1 MPTTPTLLSV
11 AQAAVELGLT
21 ERAVRHRIKAGTL
34 AAVKLGPGTSQ
45 YVITRDEIDRAKVE
59 RAADT
64 RSRPGPAPLKGD
76 CQQCGATTE
85 ECREGVSEERT
96 CCEWCDHY
104 PVPDAEALGVE
115 P

>member
-59 RAADT
+59 RA
-64 RSRPGPAPLKGD
+64 S
-76 CQQCGATTE
+76 
-85 ECREGVSEERT
+85 
-96 CCEWCDHY
+96 
-104 PVPDAEALGVE
+104 LGVRNIDE
-115 P
+115 FLPPDQAGPVS

>member
-59 RAADT
+59 RA
-64 RSRPGPAPLKGD
+64 S
-76 CQQCGATTE
+76 
-85 ECREGVSEERT
+85 
-96 CCEWCDHY
+96 
-104 PVPDAEALGVE
+104 LGVRNIDE
-115 P
+115 FLPPDQDGPVA